1 MDILLTLFVL
11 LGIGICVG
19 IIILTAIYLINLED

>member
-1 MDILLTLFVL
+1 MDVLLTLFVL

-19 IIILTAIYLINLED
+19 IIILTAIYFINLED